1 MELDA
6 DQMMFESCNDPSPPP
21 SVYEDMTFDPDPE
34 LIAKGLSRYSSPW
47 TIYRQSIDISEQG
60 V

>member
-34 LIAKGLSRYSSPW
+34 LIAKGLSRYSS
-47 TIYRQSIDISEQG
+47 Q
-60 V
+60 